1 MIEILLN
8 ALVVFFVVID
18 PIGLVPIFIGLTMKF
33 DGKTKRRIAIRG
45 CLIAFAII
53 VFFAYFGE
61 LVLNALSIEMPAFR
75 IAGGALLFWIAFEM
89 LFEKRTERKAKRADE
104 ASHELEEDSDK
115 EEEIRHIAVFPL
127 AIPLMAGPGA
137 ITTIMLMM
145 DRYGE
150 SVEGQLTVISASALV
165 LTGSAVLFMAS
176 GWVQKALGQTLI
188 LTVSR
193 VLGIVLAALAT
204 QTVISGITAI
214 YPAG

>member
-1 MIEILLN
+1 MLDVLLN

-18 PIGLVPIFIGLTMKF
+18 PVGMVPVFIGLTLDF
-33 DGKTKRRIAIRG
+33 DARTKRRIAVRG

-61 LVLNALSIEMPAFR
+61 VVLQALSIEMPAFR

-89 LFEKRTERKAKRADE
+89 LFEKRTERKAKTAGE
-104 ASHELEEDSDK
+104 ART
-115 EEEIRHIAVFPL
+115 EEEARHIAVFPL

-145 DRYGE
+145 DRYGDDMT
-150 SVEGQLTVISASALV
+150 GQATVISAAALV
-165 LTGSAVLFMAS
+165 LVGSAVLFMAS
-176 GWVQKALGQTLI
+176 GWVQKALGQTI
-188 LTVSR
+188 IHTVSR

-214 YPAG
+214 YPPG

>member
-33 DGKTKRRIAIRG
+33 DDRTKRRIAIRG

-89 LFEKRTERKAKRADE
+89 LFEKRTERKAKSADE
-104 ASHELEEDSDK
+104 ARHETEDDTDT
-115 EEEIRHIAVFPL
+115 EEEIRHIAVFPM

-145 DRYGE
+145 DRYGD
-150 SVEGQLTVISASALV
+150 SLQGQATVISASALV
-165 LTGSAVLFMAS
+165 LIGSAVLFMAS

-204 QTVISGITAI
+204 QTVISGFTAI
-214 YPAG
+214 YPPG

>member
-1 MIEILLN
+1 MIDILLN

-33 DGKTKRRIAIRG
+33 DSKIKRRIAIRG

-61 LVLNALSIEMPAFR
+61 LVLDALSIEMPAFR

-104 ASHELEEDSDK
+104 ASHEWEEDGDV
-115 EEEIRHIAVFPL
+115 EEEIRHISVFPM

-145 DRYGE
+145 DRYGG
-150 SVEGQLTVISASALV
+150 SIEGQVTVISASALV